1 MSISIIQTDLDKL
14 VYQNNFKYCIKDLE
28 ISKDQKF
35 IWLLTGDQSKTQ
47 IHIINIDLWSTAR
60 VYKEKNLYSRIHV

>member
-1 MSISIIQTDLDKL
+1 MET
-14 VYQNNFKYCIKDLE
+14 
-28 ISKDQKF
+28 SKDHKF

-60 VYKEKNLYSRIHV
+60 VYKEKNRYFRIHV